1 MKPLTYLLLR
11 TFFRETP
18 PPSSMFFLALSDP
31 LIGTSLVST
40 FSGFK
45 AWHDYVGGGSSIKID
60 GDYLY
65 YITDDNYFNI
75 VHKNNG
81 NTLNNIFPDTTRRG
95 IKSTGFRAKRFA
107 TEERRKEENC
117 PGIPV

>member
-1 MKPLTYLLLR
+1 MEPVDTKLFITYGR
-11 TFFRETP
+11 NNKN
-18 PPSSMFFLALSDP
+18 
-31 LIGTSLVST
+31 
-40 FSGFK
+40 SGFK
-45 AWHDYVGGGSSIKID
+45 VWHDYVGGGSSIKID

-95 IKSTGFRAKRFA
+95 IKSTGFRASYSV
-107 TEERRKEENC
+107 
-117 PGIPV
+117 PGSNFIINTSDKKTLDYYQIFSSFYDINAIL